1 MTWQLGCE
9 DIGPALALL
18 GVFIDAFDDPDADC
32 SAQPGEICRPGGG
45 RSGSACARDPDL
57 LPAGE
62 AVVPSGAVGAGVY
75 HVSFDLDPVVDVG
88 GGARFNVTKRL
99 MVRPDARAL
108 IVLADGE
115 AHTVGVRRARRLS
128 LLSRE
133 LSEASQ

>member
-1 MTWQLGCE
+1 M
-9 DIGPALALL
+9 
-18 GVFIDAFDDPDADC
+18 
-32 SAQPGEICRPGGG
+32 
-45 RSGSACARDPDL
+45 
-57 LPAGE
+57 
-62 AVVPSGAVGAGVY
+62 PSGAVGAGVY